1 MHGNEY
7 WIGVVNGED
16 ARTVSFD
23 LGFLQGRALATV
35 ISDRPEADDALVREE
50 KIVDRGET
58 ITVSLRKG
66 GGYVDASAEESRLV
80 YFIS

>member
-1 MHGNEY
+1 MAMNTGLA
-7 WIGVVNGED
+7 WST
-16 ARTVSFD
+16 ARMPGRLVSTSVFY
-23 LGFLQGRALATV
+23 RAVPLATV

-66 GGYVDASAEESRLV
+66 GGYVMRLRS
-80 YFIS
+80 ID